1 MTRGGKRKGSGRK
14 PGAATKRTCETANK
28 LAADGIMPLEIL
40 TKTMRKA
47 WSDGDVELACKLA
60 DDVAPYYHARISS
73 RDPIVKLKALGGS
86 HAEQGIAVIAAVA
99 SGEVTPAEGA
109 CLLSAFISRAKL
121 VEADDLVRRIE
132 ALEQRATQGSDHGK
146 R

>member
-1 MTRGGKRKGSGRK
+1 MASGGKRKGSGRK

-40 TKTMRKA
+40 TKTMREA

-73 RDPIVKLKALGGS
+73 RDPIVKLETLFGTLT
-86 HAEQGIAVIAAVA
+86 EQGIAVNAAVT

-109 CLLSAFISRAKL
+109 SLLSMLASQAKL
-121 VEADDLVRRIE
+121 IEADDLVRRIE
-132 ALEQRATQGSDHGK
+132 ALEKQSRQGNHGH